1 MGFIIN
7 ATLVSLV
14 ELSGVLLRYIPFH
27 TILSSKQKKQ
37 LALFYAVF
45 FIVQFAVLLLM
56 FSNLPLTPK
65 SYKLI
70 ICFGGI
76 CSFIINCIL
85 IPNQFFK
92 HIFIYAIQGTY
103 FLFLHSFIALL
114 IGKYFLHIPVN
125 QQFQIQS
132 LGFLILLVL
141 SAYPLWR
148 LLKNSF
154 IPRIAEEKNYYWKW
168 IWLVPCFT
176 LLGNMIITM
185 DGEWISTWKQ
195 FIARLFM
202 AATVIVSWKCISL
215 DFEEL
220 EEKIRVKNENEL
232 LNLQIRSISD
242 NAHLIE
248 EKEEKIR
255 ILRHDMRHQIQM
267 LFSFIS
273 EDENDKALAML
284 KKLNTQLSPI
294 CIAKFCQNQ
303 IINSAISIYADKA
316 ISSQI
321 ELKYEISLPKESPF
335 DENDMAILFA
345 NVLDNAV
352 NASLSQVEEKRRIKI
367 KSRYEQNKMVIL
379 IENYFVG
386 KVFFDNKGIPLS
398 KKEGHGFGMKSI
410 LSVVK
415 KYNGTAVFTHE
426 NNIFTAGFIFFEN
439 YLSI

>member
-7 ATLVSLV
+7 STLVSIV
-14 ELSGVLLRYIPFH
+14 ELAGVLLRYIPFH
-27 TILSSKQKKQ
+27 TTLSSNQKKQ
-37 LALFYAVF
+37 LVLSYAAF
-45 FIVQFAVLLLM
+45 FILQFAILLLI

-70 ICFGGI
+70 ICLGGI
-76 CSFIINCIL
+76 CYFTINCIL

-103 FLFLHSFIALL
+103 FLFLHSFAALF
-114 IGKYFLHIPVN
+114 IGRYFLDIPVT
-125 QQFQIQS
+125 QQFSIQS

-141 SAYPLWR
+141 SSYPLWR

-154 IPRIAEEKNYYWKW
+154 IPQIAQEKNYYWKW

-195 FIARLFM
+195 FFARIFM
-202 AATVIVSWKCISL
+202 AATVIASWKCISL
-215 DFEEL
+215 DFDEL

-232 LNLQIRSISD
+232 LNLQIKSISD

-248 EKEEKIR
+248 EKEEKIK

-273 EDENDKALAML
+273 ENEKDKALTML

-294 CIAKFCQNQ
+294 CIAKFCPNQ

-316 ISSQI
+316 VSSQT
-321 ELKYEISLPKESPF
+321 ELEYEIALPKKLPF
-335 DENDMAILFA
+335 DENDIAILFA

-352 NASLSQVEEKRRIKI
+352 NASLSQAEEKRFIKI
-367 KSRYEQNKMVIL
+367 KSRYEQNQMVIL
-379 IENYFVG
+379 AENYFSGDVL
-386 KVFFDNKGIPLS
+386 FDNKGIPVS
-398 KKEGHGFGMKSI
+398 QENGHGFGTKSI
-410 LSVVK
+410 LSIVK

-426 NNIFTAGFIFFEN
+426 NNIFTAGFIFCKP
-439 YLSI
+439 